1 MKLEDIK
8 DLADKQ
14 YDEADW
20 STTFSDWAKEIPEYI
35 SIDYSYFKQAYA
47 TAYKLGFEEGY
58 QAAKGIPTDEFG
70 NFISEE

>member
-35 SIDYSYFKQAYA
+35 SIDYSYFKEAYT

-70 NFISEE
+70 NFIREE